1 MIQGRGG
8 NSRILLFIKF
18 YLLICFLFPLISR
31 CCKLLLSR
39 ATQTPPN
46 ISHEIQL
53 NSRKKSWSRIHF
65 SSSLKQ
71 MSSTVSEEKASRVL
85 GVVFST
91 FVICWAPFF
100 IMNLVVVLCGEV
112 CVPPSFMGDM
122 ALWLG
127 YASSTINPLI
137 YTVFNI
143 KFRRS
148 FGKLILCRVRS
159 LRNGHMHSSL

>member
-1 MIQGRGG
+1 MIPGAAAATLAGGPKQNKTGKNLDAKPPDTRNGR
-8 NSRILLFIKF
+8 NTILSALP
-18 YLLICFLFPLISR
+18 FLP
-31 CCKLLLSR
+31 KPPKQ
-39 ATQTPPN
+39 QT
-46 ISHEIQL
+46 
-53 NSRKKSWSRIHF
+53 
-65 SSSLKQ
+65 
-71 MSSTVSEEKASRVL
+71 STVSEEKATRVL

-112 CVPPSFMGDM
+112 CVPPPFIGNM
-122 ALWLG
+122 ALWLR

-148 FGKLILCRVRS
+148 FGKLLLCRTNS
-159 LRNGHMHSSL
+159 FLASNTSSSS